1 MPPRVAN
8 VIERSFSPKVKPLG
22 KTVDPG
28 TTSYRDLLWKR
39 MRLQQVLYFGVQASW
54 KLCRVPP
61 NRQHPDSGWCIA
73 ANATGFADADAQTE
87 KGNS

>member
-1 MPPRVAN
+1 
-8 VIERSFSPKVKPLG
+8 
-22 KTVDPG
+22 
-28 TTSYRDLLWKR
+28 